1 MGFFPSYLPPPSISI
16 LFFFVILRERLE
28 VLGVLQRETALQ
40 VASKGNGP
48 QNNGSGLACLGGIS
62 SMAEHCLGVP
72 SLRRLLFFFIII
84 IISIKKLLK
93 GAGMSRCVVYNV
105 NLHRVVPGRL
115 DKFMPKSWGMMLQ
128 DPNYPIE

>member
-1 MGFFPSYLPPPSISI
+1 
-16 LFFFVILRERLE
+16 
-28 VLGVLQRETALQ
+28 
-40 VASKGNGP
+40 
-48 QNNGSGLACLGGIS
+48 
-62 SMAEHCLGVP
+62 MAEHCLGVP

-128 DPNYPIE
+128 DPNYPIEQKCGGKMFRHQIGGFRCFQTSHLTLWGPHGIIAKLVMGEKWERRKKNEG